1 MQQLANLGKRT
12 SRTDPEFIKE
22 TYACAPNRI
31 RCVVAEDD
39 DGTVLGLQVLKVA
52 ADGNPLNVA
61 PGWGIIGT
69 HIRPDAAR
77 CSIRRALFIQTS
89 KAAEDA
95 ELTKIGAHSAAGL
108 TYSDE
113 IGFKTYRTPD

>member
-52 ADGNPLNVA
+52 ADGNPLDAA

-77 CSIRRALFIQTS
+77 YSIGRACSFRRAKQPKMQSSRRSARIALRASPTP
-89 KAAEDA
+89 
-95 ELTKIGAHSAAGL
+95 TK
-108 TYSDE
+108 
-113 IGFKTYRTPD
+113 